1 MQISDEM
8 VKDKLI
14 KDESVQDEKQVVQQ
28 LSIAN
33 ISSMNLLLKE
43 QCKELI
49 VIAGPCTIESREDFS
64 ILESVA
70 LLNEQQKI
78 VHALRGGS
86 YKPRTSPNSFQG
98 LGREALEILREARE
112 RTGLPI
118 VTEIMDLRN
127 IELFLEMQVD
137 IFQVGSRNMQN
148 YELLKEL
155 GRYNVPV
162 LLKRGLAAD
171 FDEVKGAI
179 DYLKFHHADRP
190 VMLCL
195 RGLKKMDYGV
205 SGIAGLRD
213 SQRGQNIEYRF
224 FSDAEDI
231 KKAKEIVDGMKNVI
245 VGFDP
250 SHVAGHEKYV
260 REISESAVE
269 NGADFLMIEVIRNES
284 QRPLR
289 QCDGKQA
296 VVVNNLNTLLQS
308 CRTIY
313 GNRID

>member
-112 RTGLPI
+112 KIG
-118 VTEIMDLRN
+118 
-127 IELFLEMQVD
+127 
-137 IFQVGSRNMQN
+137 
-148 YELLKEL
+148 
-155 GRYNVPV
+155 
-162 LLKRGLAAD
+162 
-171 FDEVKGAI
+171 
-179 DYLKFHHADRP
+179 
-190 VMLCL
+190 
-195 RGLKKMDYGV
+195 
-205 SGIAGLRD
+205 
-213 SQRGQNIEYRF
+213 
-224 FSDAEDI
+224 
-231 KKAKEIVDGMKNVI
+231 
-245 VGFDP
+245 
-250 SHVAGHEKYV
+250 
-260 REISESAVE
+260 
-269 NGADFLMIEVIRNES
+269 
-284 QRPLR
+284 
-289 QCDGKQA
+289 
-296 VVVNNLNTLLQS
+296 
-308 CRTIY
+308 
-313 GNRID
+313 